1 MIRRL
6 FLLLT
11 LLPAVATAQT
21 TAELLTRA
29 KAHYNNFNVEE
40 ARPILLRI
48 ISPNYLNQVLPEQR
62 VEALKYLGASYALLT
77 KPDSAR
83 LFFAAALDFDP
94 FTDLDV
100 QAFSAVEL
108 GEFNEAKKTI
118 FKVGVAPIRNRL
130 VNPRNDSTSYVFR
143 TITTGRGVLTARIL
157 SQPDTTRTRVPLY
170 QGSNDGLR
178 NIRWNGTLSNGQF
191 ADTGVY
197 VIRVSAAQSNSQ
209 EQTEQQFFRLEH
221 HHEALEDTL
230 PEFRPEQLLQERI
243 STIAPYW
250 DLGKGFLAAAAAFG
264 LASVALNSDVKGWS
278 THMGIAG
285 IAGLGAGAGSFL
297 YRRSHQTIRA
307 NADENSRRQAQRTAF
322 NNAVRAR
329 NQQKLDARFVIIT
342 PVAGFSR

>member
-6 FLLLT
+6 LLLLT
-11 LLPAVATAQT
+11 LLPAVAAAQT
-21 TAELLTRA
+21 TAELIARA
-29 KAHYNNFNVEE
+29 KNHYNNFNVEE

-48 ISPNYLNQVLPEQR
+48 ISPNYLNPVLPAER

-100 QAFSAVEL
+100 QTFSAVEL

-143 TITTGRGVLTARIL
+143 TITTGRGVLVARIL
-157 SQPDTTRTRVPLY
+157 SQPDTTRTHVELFS
-170 QGSNDGLR
+170 GSNDGLR
-178 NIRWNGTLSNGQF
+178 NIRWNGVLSNGQF

-197 VIRVSAAQSNSQ
+197 VIRVSASQ
-209 EQTEQQFFRLEH
+209 GSGQQQTEQQFFRLEH
-221 HHEALEDTL
+221 HHEPLEDTL
-230 PEFRPEQLLQERI
+230 PAFRPEQLLQERI

-250 DLGKGFLAAAAAFG
+250 DLGKGTLAAAASFA
-264 LASVALNSDVKGWS
+264 LASVALNSDVKGS
-278 THMGIAG
+278 TVHMA
-285 IAGLGAGAGSFL
+285 AAGATGLLVGVGSFL
-297 YRRSHQTIRA
+297 YRRGKPTIRA
-307 NADENSRRQAQRTAF
+307 NADENARRQAQRTAF

-329 NQQKLDARFVIIT
+329 NQQKLDARFIIIT